1 MAVIIVSNE
10 TFAYALPSCAHTS
23 DRNRK
28 SFSASLPT
36 QAQQMKVKY
45 VNMKIAWRQVHLD
58 PVIWWCTNKTLRT
71 VKTRTVKNLHHSY
84 LGGACLFTSVV
95 VAKDAKNAE
104 RQSAA
109 GMLFCPGNIS

>member
-1 MAVIIVSNE
+1 ME
-10 TFAYALPSCAHTS
+10 TGSFGSCH
-23 DRNRK
+23 
-28 SFSASLPT
+28 L
-36 QAQQMKVKY
+36 V
-45 VNMKIAWRQVHLD
+45 VHNQN
-58 PVIWWCTNKTLRT
+58 PQRT
-71 VKTRTVKNLHHSY
+71 VKTRTVKNLYHSY